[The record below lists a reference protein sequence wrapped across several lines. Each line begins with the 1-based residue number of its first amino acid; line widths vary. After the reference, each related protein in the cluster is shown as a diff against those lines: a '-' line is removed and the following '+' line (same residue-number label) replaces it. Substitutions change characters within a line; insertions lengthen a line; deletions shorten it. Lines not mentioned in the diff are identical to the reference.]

1 MMTDLTA
8 HIANTSGLGEPQ
20 ARQALG
26 IVLNAAER
34 QDSALASTVFRAVP
48 GARQLAAR
56 AGSDI
61 GAPTGEIARLIEQ
74 TPGGRRRVVAQMFSA
89 LHALGL
95 SHAEIAAIPGAIA
108 SWMQTHYGTSALTG
122 LGSLI
127 AHDADA
133 AAAAAAAARA
143 A

>member
-8 HIANTSGLGEPQ
+8 HIAKTSGLGEPL

-34 QDSALASTVFRAVP
+34 QDSALAGAVFRTVP
-48 GARQLAAR
+48 GTRQLAAR
-56 AGSDI
+56 SGSEI

-74 TPGGRRRVVAQMFSA
+74 TPGGRRRVVEQMFSA

-95 SHAEIAAIPGAIA
+95 GHAEISVIPGAIA
-108 SWMQTHYGTSALTG
+108 GWMQARYGAGSFTG
-122 LGSLI
+122 LGGLI
-127 AHDADA
+127 GHDTDA
-133 AAAAAAAARA
+133 EAATAAAARA